1 MKIGIMGCGVI
12 SNQYIRDIQRLYRK
26 LEICMVADIR
36 TNAAENTAKQYNILQ
51 WGTPEELL
59 SNKEIEL
66 VINLTPPKM
75 HTEINRKILLSGKH
89 VYCEKPFALALKDAQ
104 EIQNLAKIKGLAVGC
119 APDTFLGSSMSTCK
133 KLIED
138 GWIGKP
144 LYVNAN
150 MMNAGVETWHP
161 RPESFY
167 EEGGGPL
174 YDMGPYYFSVLVNLF
189 GSVKK
194 VYAAAKKGFVERTLY
209 TSDRFG
215 SKIPVKTP
223 THFATIIE
231 LKNGILA
238 NMNFSFDISK
248 STMPLME
255 IYGTDG
261 TLEAP
266 DPNMAGGTPKIYRRE
281 QMLAECFGGQ
291 DQREGSFSALP
302 ELYQDVGSF
311 VRGAGVADLVNK
323 LQHNEKEDAQLAVHV
338 VDIITSIMRSAETG
352 MPQELQTV
360 CEEGR

>member
-12 SNQYIRDIQRLYRK
+12 SDQYIKDIQRLYYK
-26 LEICMVADIR
+26 ELEISMVADIR
-36 TNAAENTAKQYNILQ
+36 KEIAEQTAKKYAVSD

-59 SNKEIEL
+59 NNSEVEL

-75 HTEINRKILLSGKH
+75 HTEINRQILLAGKH
-89 VYCEKPFALALKDAQ
+89 VYCEKPFAITLQDAL
-104 EIQNLAKIKGLAVGC
+104 EIQELAKAKGLAIGC

-133 KLIED
+133 KLIAD

-161 RPESFY
+161 RPEAFY

-174 YDMGPYYFSVLVNLF
+174 YDMGPYYFSAIVNLF
-189 GSVKK
+189 GSVKR
-194 VYAAAKKGFVERTLY
+194 VYAVSNKGFPERTLY
-209 TSDRFG
+209 TKERFG
-215 SKIPVKTP
+215 QKISVAIP
-223 THFATIIE
+223 THFATIME
-231 LKNGILA
+231 MKNGILA

-248 STMPLME
+248 STMPVME

-266 DPNMAGGTPKIYRRE
+266 DPNMTGGIPKIYRRE
-281 QMLAECFGGQ
+281 QMLAECFGGR

-302 ELYQDVGSF
+302 ELYQDIGSF

-323 LQHNEKEDAQLAVHV
+323 LHKDKKENAQIAVHV
-338 VDIITSIMRSAETG
+338 VDIITSIIHSAETG
-352 MPQELQTV
+352 MPQELRTTF
-360 CEEGR
+360 EER